1 MKNSIITAFLTYLS
15 TRTKV
20 VKTDAVNGL
29 SLLLINAPVEWDS
42 KKLDTDTWHE
52 YQDILIARQG
62 NNSRQTV
69 VYSHIPYK
77 RHPAITAVRSALTR
91 HSVKWASQWLAS
103 LSRNCDA
110 IILRPAAAK
119 CSQGD

>member
-20 VKTDAVNGL
+20 VKTDAINGL

-91 HSVKWASQWLAS
+91 HSVK
-103 LSRNCDA
+103 
-110 IILRPAAAK
+110 
-119 CSQGD
+119 